1 MFWMFF
7 PDHFGVWVLASGCLV
22 AGFPLGVSWGPFWA
36 YFSKQM
42 NVSGPGSLPS
52 RKVVNVLGTAAP
64 TTNDCKIIAL
74 TPGNYNLTSFANH
87 LATIIS
93 AEFSGIPVSFTVVP
107 NSNTNTLTITPNTAN
122 YKFKIRSDYD
132 LKIQL
137 AHSNKP
143 WTGPAYNIN
152 NPGDI
157 NDIIKNTSGS
167 AGFHTQADPY
177 TTGSID
183 LQPIKN
189 VYITSP
195 NLGTYK
201 TFSPSNGV
209 TVIKKVSVTADNNQM
224 IFSNVTSS
232 NDYLDC
238 SRQTLRTLTFE
249 LQDVHGNIIPLHG
262 SHVSFSLVFDKYP
275 TED

>member
-1 MFWMFF
+1 M
-7 PDHFGVWVLASGCLV
+7 
-22 AGFPLGVSWGPFWA
+22 
-36 YFSKQM
+36 
-42 NVSGPGSLPS
+42 
-52 RKVVNVLGTAAP
+52 
-64 TTNDCKIIAL
+64 
-74 TPGNYNLTSFANH
+74 
-87 LATIIS
+87 
-93 AEFSGIPVSFTVVP
+93 
-107 NSNTNTLTITPNTAN
+107 TITPNTAN
-122 YKFKIRSDYD
+122 YKAKILSDYD

-137 AHSNKP
+137 AHSSKP
-143 WTGPAYNIN
+143 WTGPAYNID

-177 TTGSID
+177 TTGYID

-201 TFSPSNGV
+201 TFSPSKGV
-209 TVIKKVSVTADNNQM
+209 TVIKKVPVTANDNQM

-275 TED
+275 IDD

>member
-1 MFWMFF
+1 MQVV
-7 PDHFGVWVLASGCLV
+7 DVASG
-22 AGFPLGVSWGPFWA
+22 G
-36 YFSKQM
+36 
-42 NVSGPGSLPS
+42 
-52 RKVVNVLGTAAP
+52 
-64 TTNDCKIIAL
+64 TTNNCKIILL
-74 TPGNYNLTSFANH
+74 TPGNYNLTTFANH

-93 AEFSGIPVSFTVVP
+93 AEFSSIPVSFTVTP
-107 NSNTNTLTITPNTAN
+107 NLNTNTLTITPNTAN
-122 YKFKIRSDYD
+122 YKFKILSDYD

-152 NPGDI
+152 NPADI

-167 AGFHTQADPY
+167 ASFYTQADPY
-177 TTGSID
+177 ITGSID

-201 TFSPSNGV
+201 TFSPSKGV
-209 TVIKKVSVTADNNQM
+209 TVIKKVPVTANDNQM

-249 LQDVHGNIIPLHG
+249 LQDVHGNNIPLHG

-275 TED
+275 IDD

>member
-1 MFWMFF
+1 MQVV
-7 PDHFGVWVLASGCLV
+7 DVASG
-22 AGFPLGVSWGPFWA
+22 G
-36 YFSKQM
+36 
-42 NVSGPGSLPS
+42 
-52 RKVVNVLGTAAP
+52 
-64 TTNDCKIIAL
+64 TTNNCKIILL
-74 TPGNYNLTSFANH
+74 TPGNYNLTTFANH

-93 AEFSGIPVSFTVVP
+93 AEFSSIPVSFTVTP
-107 NSNTNTLTITPNTAN
+107 HLITNTLTIAPSTAT
-122 YKFKIRSDYD
+122 YKFKILSDYD

-167 AGFHTQADPY
+167 ASFYTQADPY
-177 TTGSID
+177 YTGSID

-201 TFSPSNGV
+201 TFSPSKGV
-209 TVIKKVSVTADNNQM
+209 TVIKKVPVTANDNQM

-275 TED
+275 IDD

>member
-1 MFWMFF
+1 M
-7 PDHFGVWVLASGCLV
+7 
-22 AGFPLGVSWGPFWA
+22 
-36 YFSKQM
+36 Q
-42 NVSGPGSLPS
+42 
-52 RKVVNVLGTAAP
+52 VVNVLGTAAP
-64 TTNDCKIIAL
+64 TTNDCKIIVL
-74 TPGNYNLTSFANH
+74 TPGNYNLTTFANH

-93 AEFSGIPVSFTVVP
+93 AAFSGIPVSFTVVP

-122 YKFKIRSDYD
+122 YKFKILSDYD

-201 TFSPSNGV
+201 TFSPSKGV
-209 TVIKKVSVTADNNQM
+209 TVIKKVPVTANDNQM